1 MKTTIGGD
9 RLGSGN
15 KQEVSLRS
23 YNRSTH
29 DLSYI
34 WRSSMSSG
42 TLVPFMSEVGL
53 PGDSFDIDLNCDVKT
68 LPTIGP
74 LFGSY
79 KVQLDVFSCP
89 IRLYQGKLHMNML
102 NIGMDMSEV
111 LLPQME
117 VKSYFDGAGF
127 SVDAGDNEQIN
138 ASSILSYLNV
148 RGIGRKDFNG
158 LTAGEVVRQFNA
170 VPFLGYW
177 DIYKNYYA
185 NKQEEN
191 GYVIHAGSL
200 DTDYS
205 ITERR
210 VKTYSVN
217 GQKSSQVILNNVGA
231 TVDTAS
237 SDISAVTLEVDC
249 EWNHTRPAFGR
260 PDGTKIKFALD
271 GFAHYAPEVFDSIVC
286 NPQLDANGV
295 EIEGK
300 FTIVCFQGALTP
312 ADLQAQYLQ
321 GGYYY
326 APSGNVGWTL
336 ANGSAQVFT
345 LQGTELPN
353 EIVDVDGVP
362 QLQTFQLENIDKMR
376 MRILEAVASTSA
388 FVIRDTSLRP
398 YSLCLGKASAS
409 QGNYYFPQANQ
420 EGLAIKTYQSDLF
433 NNWIST
439 EWIDGTNGIN
449 EVTAVSTAG
458 NEFTIDA
465 LNLANKVYTMLN
477 RIAVS
482 GGTYDDWLDAVYTHE
497 RARSVE
503 NPVYQGSLIRELSF
517 EEVVSQAD
525 VTDQQGNQQPLGTL
539 AGRGRLTNKNKG
551 GRIKIKVDEPSYILG
566 IVSLTPRI
574 DYSQGNKWDTNLK
587 SMNDLHKPALDAI
600 GFQDLVTDQMAWFD
614 TYIGTNG
621 EPVFSSAGKQPAWIN
636 YMTNVNQTR
645 GSFAEENNSMFMTL
659 NRKYERGNRGIN
671 DLSTYIDPSKY
682 NDIFADSRLDS
693 QNFWVQIGVKNTA
706 RRKMS
711 AKVIPNL

>member
-1 MKTTIGGD
+1 MKTTLGGD

-15 KQEVSLRS
+15 KQEISLKN

-53 PGDSFDIDLNCDVKT
+53 PGDSFDVDLSCDVKT

-111 LLPQME
+111 LLPQIE
-117 VKSYFDGAGF
+117 VKSYFQGGAD
-127 SVDAGDNEQIN
+127 SVEAGDNEQVN
-138 ASSILSYLNV
+138 ASSILSYLNI
-148 RGIGRKDFNG
+148 RGLGRFNFNG
-158 LTAGEVVRQFNA
+158 ITSGEVVRQFNA
-170 VPFLGYW
+170 VPYLGYW

-185 NKQEEN
+185 NKQEEE
-191 GYVIHAGSL
+191 GYVIHAGGL
-200 DTDYS
+200 DNKYS

-210 VKTYSVN
+210 VKVYQAN
-217 GQKSSQVILNNVGA
+217 GQASSQVILNNVGA
-231 TVDTAS
+231 TVNTSAS
-237 SDISAVTLEVDC
+237 GSIAVTIEVDVKWDHNYP
-249 EWNHTRPAFGR
+249 EFGTPNGDR
-260 PDGTKIKFALD
+260 IKFAVDGTPYYAPDVFDTIVVNPILD
-271 GFAHYAPEVFDSIVC
+271 GD
-286 NPQLDANGV
+286 GV
-295 EIEGK
+295 PFPGQY
-300 FTIVCFQGALTP
+300 TIVCAQGGGVG
-312 ADLQAQYLQ
+312 QAQAEYLQ
-321 GGYYY
+321 GGYFY
-326 APSGNVGWTL
+326 APGQVGWTL
-336 ANGSAQVFT
+336 ANGNAQVFT
-345 LQGTELPN
+345 LPATSLPN
-353 EIVDVDGVP
+353 TSIDLSGRP
-362 QLQTFQLENIDKMR
+362 QLETFQLENIDKMR
-376 MRILEAVASTSA
+376 MRILEAVASTSP
-388 FVIRDTSLRP
+388 FIIRDTSLKP
-398 YSLCLGKASAS
+398 YNLPLGNAS
-409 QGNYYFPQANQ
+409 GNYYYAQANQ

-477 RIAVS
+477 RIAIS

-517 EEVVSQAD
+517 EEVVSMAD
-525 VTDQQGNQQPLGTL
+525 VQDTSGNQQPLGTL
-539 AGRGRLTNKNKG
+539 AGRGRLTQKNKG
-551 GRIKIKVDEPSYILG
+551 GKIKIKVDEPSYILG
-566 IVSLTPRI
+566 IVSITPRI

-587 SMNDLHKPALDAI
+587 SMNDFHKPALDAI

-614 TYIGTNG
+614 TYIGANG
-621 EPVFSSAGKQPAWIN
+621 DPVFSSAGKQPAWIN

-645 GSFAEENNSMFMTL
+645 GSFAEANNSMFMTL
-659 NRKYERGNRGIN
+659 NRKYEKAERGIY
-671 DLSTYIDPSKY
+671 DLSTYVDPSKF

-693 QNFWVQIGVKNTA
+693 QNFWVQIGVKNIA